1 MPAHLRF
8 QSQTWATHHVVSRCI
23 QGFAL
28 LKPTRE
34 IRAITK
40 GVLAYSL
47 ELYQNKIELHH
58 YVVLSNHF
66 GSVLIHS
73 KACFALM
80 YHLWPKGTVKD
91 VPIRFCVAIRPQ

>member
-23 QGFAL
+23 QGFAF

-34 IRAITK
+34 IRATTK
-40 GVLAYSL
+40 GVLAYAL
-47 ELYQNKIELHH
+47 EKHQDTIQFHH

-66 GSVLIHS
+66 HFLLSAKSSRDLAEFMCSMRWTV
-73 KACFALM
+73 CLM
-80 YHLWPKGTVKD
+80 PNS
-91 VPIRFCVAIRPQ
+91 